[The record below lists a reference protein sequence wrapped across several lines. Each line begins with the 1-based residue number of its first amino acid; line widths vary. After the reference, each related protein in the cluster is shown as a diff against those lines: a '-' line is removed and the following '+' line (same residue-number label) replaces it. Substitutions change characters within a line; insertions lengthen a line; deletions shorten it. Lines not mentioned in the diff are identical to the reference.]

1 MNEERV
7 VAPREEKETT
17 EQENTTVSAIIE
29 VDENFAAGLEA
40 ATKSGE
46 SPLEGLGA
54 VHYERVFPYAGEFEE
69 RTRKAGLHLT
79 LSDIVVREDTGNV
92 KIPHMTDPEKDE
104 GLLPDAI
111 EDKIIDAIAGW
122 LKQTLLV

>member
-1 MNEERV
+1 MKTDSTQLTDSPALTGIIGG
-7 VAPREEKETT
+7 VAKLAFLFTDPGTIEKD
-17 EQENTTVSAIIE
+17 VIKLLSSDYVKPKIISTLS
-29 VDENFAAGLEA
+29 DGL
-40 ATKSGE
+40 
-46 SPLEGLGA
+46 
-54 VHYERVFPYAGEFEE
+54 
-69 RTRKAGLHLT
+69 RKAGLYLT